1 MRLDKRFNRRL
12 TLRGLSLSV
21 ALSAAGAHLAAGVL
35 TQGAL
40 MRAAYALTVDN
51 IIGMHSAKLPPE
63 AIIAT
68 IKSTGA
74 TFNLTKDDLKRLKTA
89 GVPQSVIDAM
99 SPSRATPEP
108 EPEPEPEPTPAV
120 TQVNEEEQRR
130 IQEAVEKEKAR
141 IREER
146 VRQINAA
153 LARYDAM
160 LSEGRFVEALKG
172 FDEYM
177 NSGEQSPEGLAKA
190 RFGLAEALFGL
201 GLYANAMVIYE
212 EILQTSPDE
221 NPVFEKAFYRFRE
234 CVQMI
239 SYDGLPG
246 ALTDHYVGNFSATFQ
261 DQYNYVLGKLFF
273 ASADLD
279 NARLYLEKVAPGS
292 ADYVR
297 AQYVL
302 GLSAVK
308 DAAPSPDAVDP
319 AGLIKANRYFQE
331 AITASEGSA
340 FEEELA
346 RVVHLS
352 YLSLA
357 RIAYKLGDDNPAAY
371 DAALFYYRK
380 VPTNS
385 THYVE
390 ALYESAWAYFLKGNV
405 RRGMGIFHTLEG
417 PDWEH
422 HYLPDTHLLEAQ
434 VFLNLCRTGLAKE
447 AVARLKSKYLDLRD
461 TLALY
466 IDTYEDSVYSAFVHK
481 KLKNNIDLPRRI
493 YLSVISH
500 PDFFDAYARVSKYS
514 REVVQIQENQSNFG
528 DDLTLKLLTKARDL
542 ENSGLESLSI
552 SLLRILRERKEE
564 LDRLEEQMTEMQ
576 IGIDQQEAE
585 RLEDEIAQGY
595 QGKLAEEAASA
606 ASQESAG
613 LLVGEKYLTW
623 PFEGEFWADEIN
635 NYRSYLTSQC
645 KEEE

>member
-1 MRLDKRFNRRL
+1 MRLTQRP
-12 TLRGLSLSV
+12 TLRGLSLSL
-21 ALSAAGAHLAAGVL
+21 ALSTAGAHLAAGAL

-40 MRAAYALTVDN
+40 MRAAHALTVDN

-63 AIIAT
+63 AIVAT

-74 TFNLTKDDLKRLKTA
+74 TFNLTKEDLKRLKDA
-89 GVPQSVIDAM
+89 GVPQAVIDAM
-99 SPSRATPEP
+99 SPTRSAPEP

-153 LARYDAM
+153 LAGYDAM
-160 LSEGRFVEALKG
+160 ITEGRFVEALKG
-172 FDEYM
+172 FDQYM

-201 GLYANAMVIYE
+201 GLYANAMVVYE

-221 NPVFEKAFYRFRE
+221 NPVFEPAFYRFRE

-246 ALTDHYVGNFSATFQ
+246 ALTEHYIGNFSPAFQ
-261 DQYNYVLGKLFF
+261 DQYNYLLGKLFF
-273 ASADLD
+273 STDD
-279 NARLYLEKVAPGS
+279 SENARTYLEKIAPGG

-297 AQYVL
+297 GQYIL
-302 GLSAVK
+302 GLIAVK
-308 DAAPSPDAVDP
+308 DAAPSPDSVDP
-319 AGLIKANRYFQE
+319 AGLIKANRFFQA
-331 AITASEGSA
+331 AITTAEASEN
-340 FEEELA
+340 LQDDLT

-380 VPTNS
+380 VPTSS

-390 ALYESAWAYFLKGNV
+390 ALYESAWAHFLKGNV

-434 VFLNLCRTGLAKE
+434 VFLNLCRTELAKE
-447 AVARLKSKYLDLRD
+447 AVARLKSKYLDLRAA
-461 TLALY
+461 LSLY
-466 IDTYEDSVYSAFVHK
+466 IETYEGSVYSAFVHK
-481 KLKNNIDLPRRI
+481 KLKNGVDLPRRL

-500 PDFFDAYARVSKYS
+500 PDFFEAYSRVSKYS
-514 REVVQIQENQSNFG
+514 REVVQIQENQPSFG
-528 DDLTLKLLTKARDL
+528 DDLTLKLLERARGL
-542 ENSGLESLSI
+542 EESGLTLLSNE
-552 SLLRILRERKEE
+552 LLKVLRDRDAE
-564 LDRLEEQMTEMQ
+564 LQRLEEQMTEMQ

-585 RLEDEIAQGY
+585 RIEDEIAKGY
-595 QGKLAEEAASA
+595 KGNITQAAASSA